1 MFQAGGRGPIG
12 RCFNVL
18 HSVLER
24 ASNKDEHENGK
35 YELMLGYSLTG
46 EQLWLSDLST
56 TYIKLSKGSI
66 HEAYAAFGDTGNG
79 GFHHPTSPWPTCDWL
94 SFFSTSPMKHV
105 PRKSSHK
112 RSLKLGLIFVCCLM
126 VTSPGCGHRQRV
138 ARLGNKDYLNG
149 TPFFF
154 EGDQTWCTYC
164 W

>member
-24 ASNKDEHENGK
+24 ASNKDAHENGK
-35 YELMLGYSLTG
+35 YELMLGYTLPVNSCG
-46 EQLWLSDLST
+46 SQISQL
-56 TYIKLSKGSI
+56 
-66 HEAYAAFGDTGNG
+66 
-79 GFHHPTSPWPTCDWL
+79 PTSSYPKDPYMKRTL
-94 SFFSTSPMKHV
+94 PSGTPAMVVSTIRLHHDQHVTGYPFLNIPMKHV

-149 TPFFF
+149 TPFFL

-164 W
+164 R